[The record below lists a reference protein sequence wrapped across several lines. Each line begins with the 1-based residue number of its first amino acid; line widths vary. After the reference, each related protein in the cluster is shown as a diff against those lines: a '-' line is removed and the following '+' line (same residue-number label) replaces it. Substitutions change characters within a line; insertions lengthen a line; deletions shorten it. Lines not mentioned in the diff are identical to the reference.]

1 MMSCLWSRRTSKLDW
16 HLGWWWLMSWP
27 CQHLL
32 QLLLGPGPLLWQM
45 PTRYCLW
52 TWSIKHAVA
61 ICWVHDKWFLASCCM
76 AHGSLLR
83 SQVWKGERPKRTLGG
98 GLACIRMMC
107 SQTVRWPHASLSEVL
122 PQILLQ
128 NGMAASR
135 SNWKL
140 ILFFVGLVV

>member
-1 MMSCLWSRRTSKLDW
+1 
-16 HLGWWWLMSWP
+16 
-27 CQHLL
+27 
-32 QLLLGPGPLLWQM
+32 
-45 PTRYCLW
+45 
-52 TWSIKHAVA
+52 
-61 ICWVHDKWFLASCCM
+61 M